1 MKKSSIF
8 CILIA
13 SLIMVT
19 GCKKDQDTVTLSAVI
34 NQPSKVFIN
43 SDRYPC
49 WESGDNIYVNDAAY
63 PVSDVNTS
71 NRTVARW
78 HHPPTAIVPSILPA
92 SSLKAPTSL
101 TTLCKSI
108 YLPFK
113 NTKEPMSA
121 ASHIKKS
128 VFPWVPISQMAA
140 PCVLATSAL

>member
-13 SLIMVT
+13 SLIMMT

-43 SDRYPC
+43 SDRFPC

-71 NRTVARW
+71 NRTVAKLQVASSTNGYRAIY
-78 HHPPTAIVPSILPA
+78 PASIVPEGSDILNNTVQVNLPCRQKKKKKNPSSHGCLYHKWQHPA
-92 SSLKAPTSL
+92 
-101 TTLCKSI
+101 
-108 YLPFK
+108 F
-113 NTKEPMSA
+113 
-121 ASHIKKS
+121 
-128 VFPWVPISQMAA
+128 
-140 PCVLATSAL
+140 